1 MKKIL
6 CIVFSCILLL
16 SFTSCAIIDRLKGD
30 MSRLDHDW
38 DGNLLYNGN
47 TYYFM
52 GSRFVVS
59 SNKNDQ
65 VFDLG
70 WYSQFPFFPDM
81 HFYAFDEEAPL
92 FIFCDNSNSGLYI
105 LGLCVRSDYDIYN
118 EVFTVDN
125 TDIEISLSD
134 AMTKSDVEV
143 TDIKYEKRTF
153 LTMLLKDDP
162 RIQVELQGPYR
173 HNDKWYFTW
182 SGEAWLISDDFASML
197 KDNNIISE

>member
-30 MSRLDHDW
+30 MSRIGHDW

-47 TYYFM
+47 TYYLM
-52 GSRFVVS
+52 GSRFVVR

-92 FIFCDNSNSGLYI
+92 FIFCDNSNFGSYV

-143 TDIKYEKRTF
+143 TDIKHEEHTF

-173 HNDKWYFTW
+173 HNDKWYFRW
-182 SGEAWLISDDFASML
+182 SGEAWLISDDLASML